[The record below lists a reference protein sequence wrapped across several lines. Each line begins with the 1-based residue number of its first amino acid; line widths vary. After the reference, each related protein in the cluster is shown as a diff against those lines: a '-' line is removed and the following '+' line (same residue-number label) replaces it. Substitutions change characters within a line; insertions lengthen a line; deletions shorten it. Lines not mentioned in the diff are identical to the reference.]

1 VIKVPK
7 KGTQIIAYS
16 GNQELR
22 GAMHEDKGNGNIVLD
37 CFKNGVQ
44 FYSPV
49 SLKDCKLGPTKTD
62 AVKEFKRKLTQAAS
76 DAAGGMMGGATGKEQ

>member
-16 GNQELR
+16 GNEELC

-44 FYSPV
+44 FYAPV
-49 SLKDCKLGPTKTD
+49 SLKDCKLAPTKTD
-62 AVKEFKRKLTQAAS
+62 VVKKFKGELIQAAS
-76 DAAGGMMGGATGKEQ
+76 DAAGPMMGGATGKEQ